1 MGRQLSIIR
10 SSFYAWR
17 ARADTVTATQAR
29 RDVLKPEFQRVFT
42 FLRGLGAV
50 GVGIL
55 IILPDQP
62 SACQIRSHPSMQEA
76 PIHSFIQPEH
86 YDPTARIQPVIEQP
100 NRPALYDRAFST
112 EEGISIQQG
121 WKDSNHSYTLDPDGA
136 IDRNVCLPGDWSVAI
151 EPEDDGSPSF

>member
-1 MGRQLSIIR
+1 
-10 SSFYAWR
+10 
-17 ARADTVTATQAR
+17 
-29 RDVLKPEFQRVFT
+29 
-42 FLRGLGAV
+42 
-50 GVGIL
+50 
-55 IILPDQP
+55 
-62 SACQIRSHPSMQEA
+62 MQEA

-100 NRPALYDRAFST
+100 TRPALYDRASST